1 MAKIVRLRALTCVPF
16 QVIGRR
22 RCRDDY
28 ADSQVRVWQ
37 ANAKVFS
44 HHLDTARQP
53 LPANSDFTVTELKRS
68 ILFLRA
74 SLFNHCSNHI
84 KKVETNNKTRH

>member
-1 MAKIVRLRALTCVPF
+1 M
-16 QVIGRR
+16 GRR

-44 HHLDTARQP
+44 HHFDTALQRYH
-53 LPANSDFTVTELKRS
+53 ANSGFTVTELKRS
-68 ILFLRA
+68 IRTACYSF
-74 SLFNHCSNHI
+74 
-84 KKVETNNKTRH
+84 